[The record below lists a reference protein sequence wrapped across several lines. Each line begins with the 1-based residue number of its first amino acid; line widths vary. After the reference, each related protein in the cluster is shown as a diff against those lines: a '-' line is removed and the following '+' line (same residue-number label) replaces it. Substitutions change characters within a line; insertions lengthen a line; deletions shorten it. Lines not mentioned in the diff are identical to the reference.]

1 MDRLQAKNERDDKNS
16 FTTELQNNFEV
27 KIYMSI
33 SPYTGT
39 NLGGQSSKSS
49 GTLGQYFYY
58 RARSLAGH
66 HDDKVSPELARTEAE
81 YELLR
86 NSHFQAIIKKDIE
99 AQPQMGQ
106 VWNATYLGGGMVSL
120 NYLVREESVNLKL
133 SEDDESAK
141 NMFNNSSNP
150 VSTVAATSETQDTE
164 NMMSRNKAS
173 RDILKKEISDNFKAQ
188 GLPFVITSEVRNVDK
203 QVNLLKKQYSE
214 QGRDE
219 LLNKYGKNT
228 LGLEIVSAI
237 ESGNDSALRA
247 AAQKSTRHLR
257 GLAIDV
263 RSKNMTTEQIN
274 KALNILTEMGLT
286 YILEMTTTGCWDKAG
301 KNVTNVKRLHP
312 AGGPNRGD
320 PCYAEHI
327 HISVPEG
334 YGK

>member
-16 FTTELQNNFEV
+16 FTTDLQSNFEV

-86 NSHFQAIIKKDIE
+86 NSHFQAILKKDVE
-99 AQPQMGQ
+99 AQPAMGQ
-106 VWNATYLGGGMVSL
+106 VWNATYLGGGLVSL
-120 NYLVREESVNLKL
+120 NYLVREESVNLRL
-133 SEDDESAK
+133 SQDDGGAK
-141 NMFNNSSNP
+141 SMFNNSSNP
-150 VSTVAATSETQDTE
+150 VSTGATTQPSEEVE
-164 NMMSRNKAS
+164 NMMNKNKAS
-173 RDILKKEISDNFKAQ
+173 RDILKKEIGDNFKAQ
-188 GLPFVITSEVRNVDK
+188 GLPFEITSEVRNVDN

-219 LLNKYGKNT
+219 ILNKYGKDT

-237 ESGNDSALRA
+237 ESGNEPALRA

-274 KALNILTEMGLT
+274 KALSILTEMGLT

-312 AGGPNRGD
+312 AGGPNKGD